1 MGDTKQWDRPGALC
15 TEMWMAAMLF
25 CMRTTLDL
33 DDQVLG
39 QAKRVAQEKGMTLT
53 SFIEDALRER
63 LARRTDSGKRS
74 KPFKLHTFK
83 GHGLQPGVDL
93 DNSEQLRDI
102 MDGLA

>member
-1 MGDTKQWDRPGALC
+1 
-15 TEMWMAAMLF
+15 MLF

-33 DDQVLG
+33 DDDVLG

-63 LARRTDSGKRS
+63 LARRNDAGGRP
-74 KPFKLHTFK
+74 KPFKLLVQK
-83 GHGLQPGVDL
+83 GQGIRPGVDL
-93 DNSEQLRDI
+93 DNSEKLRDI